1 MIQINLTDRQVLF
14 HIFVNLS
21 VSGESLAALHI
32 PGQSTPEAG
41 IFDFFVKPCLVLPG
55 RGSLMS

>member
-21 VSGESLAALHI
+21 VSGESLAALLMH
-32 PGQSTPEAG
+32 GQSTHKAG
-41 IFDFFVKPCLVLPG
+41 IFDFFVKSSLVLPG
-55 RGSLMS
+55 RGSLMF